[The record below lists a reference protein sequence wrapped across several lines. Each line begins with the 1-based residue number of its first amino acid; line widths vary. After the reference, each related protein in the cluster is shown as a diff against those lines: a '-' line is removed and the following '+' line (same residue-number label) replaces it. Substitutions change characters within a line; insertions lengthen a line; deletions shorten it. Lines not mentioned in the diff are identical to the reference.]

1 MCEPVLAR
9 RNMAAQPV
17 LFSMRVF
24 GLEARFRGAQN
35 TERLI
40 ITQGVTSHQGTKMR
54 KRGKKEK
61 ERDREGGREG
71 GRERWAGSVH
81 HRDCS
86 RGRKCAHA
94 LVSCPDLKTSRFSK
108 LSGDEKESGAA
119 LVESNDKSATDACEA

>member
-40 ITQGVTSHQGTKMR
+40 ITQGVTSHQETKMR
-54 KRGKKEK
+54 KRGRKRRRET
-61 ERDREGGREG
+61 EREGGREG
-71 GRERWAGSVH
+71 ERDGLAQYTTETAAEVESVH
-81 HRDCS
+81 TPS
-86 RGRKCAHA
+86 SLA
-94 LVSCPDLKTSRFSK
+94 LT
-108 LSGDEKESGAA
+108 
-119 LVESNDKSATDACEA
+119 

>member
-40 ITQGVTSHQGTKMR
+40 ITQGVTSHQETKMR
-54 KRGKKEK
+54 KRGRKRRRET
-61 ERDREGGREG
+61 EREGGREG
-71 GRERWAGSVH
+71 ERWAGSVH